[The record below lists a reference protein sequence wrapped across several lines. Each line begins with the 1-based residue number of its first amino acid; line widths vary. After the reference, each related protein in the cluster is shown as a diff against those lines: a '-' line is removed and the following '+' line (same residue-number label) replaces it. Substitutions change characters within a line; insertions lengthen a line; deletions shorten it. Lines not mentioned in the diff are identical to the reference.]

1 MDLYHMDSSPPCR
14 AVRMVARHLNLSLNL
29 IPVNVMGGEHM
40 TPQFRKI
47 NPQSVLPTLV
57 DDGFV
62 LWESR
67 AVLTY
72 MVNQYV
78 PHSLLYPTGA
88 RSRATVDRLLY
99 FDMGS
104 LFSACHTVLYPV
116 IFGGPPP
123 TSEEEKPLVQA
134 LNLLCDFLGEKMFL
148 TSDIV
153 TLADISVLSS
163 LTVTECADYDL
174 ARFPAV
180 KEYYDRMKST
190 LPYFTEINELGMK
203 QMKGMRNQNSK

>member
-40 TPQFRKI
+40 TPQFRK
-47 NPQSVLPTLV
+47 
-57 DDGFV
+57 
-62 LWESR
+62 
-67 AVLTY
+67 
-72 MVNQYV
+72 
-78 PHSLLYPTGA
+78 
-88 RSRATVDRLLY
+88 
-99 FDMGS
+99 
-104 LFSACHTVLYPV
+104 
-116 IFGGPPP
+116 
-123 TSEEEKPLVQA
+123 
-134 LNLLCDFLGEKMFL
+134 
-148 TSDIV
+148 
-153 TLADISVLSS
+153 
-163 LTVTECADYDL
+163 CADYDL